1 MGFHYEFCSH
11 NTETVGPIHHHAF
24 IPDAMKTAVQ
34 LFENHFRS
42 SGRKGYAPLK
52 DDPSGFWRQL
62 LLRTNLN
69 GQILAVVMVHPQD
82 LTSEDMEEI
91 KTNLRSMVE
100 GTRISSLFFQAIKSK
115 PGYKEWPI
123 DGIEHLSGSKHLLE
137 KLCDLELAI
146 SPLASFP
153 VGLVILVLS
162 YIPKY
167 IYVFP
172 YRLILLRQRFSSK
185 K

>member
-1 MGFHYEFCSH
+1 
-11 NTETVGPIHHHAF
+11 
-24 IPDAMKTAVQ
+24 
-34 LFENHFRS
+34 
-42 SGRKGYAPLK
+42 LK

-153 VGLVILVLS
+153 VGLVIL
-162 YIPKY
+162 I
-167 IYVFP
+167 
-172 YRLILLRQRFSSK
+172 LITFQSIFICFLTG
-185 K
+185 